1 MTQTEHKRGACAGRL
16 LNTLF
21 VLAALLGLSGMALA
35 QIDQASISGVI
46 RDQAS
51 AVVAGATVTVKNE
64 RTGEVRTAN
73 VNSDGR
79 FAVANLRP
87 STYTLTVTAQNFAK
101 IEFTAV
107 ELVVGQALNLDVE
120 MKPAG
125 ATESITIVGG
135 EEAALDTSSARMGAN
150 VNQQEVQGLPLNGR
164 QLSQLY
170 LQAPGA
176 LNSGSGTF
184 GDIRFSGRAV
194 EQNVVRYDGVEGTA
208 IIDASPGN
216 LNGEIAS
223 PFRLQASL
231 ENVQEFRV
239 ESNSYP
245 AEYGTG
251 TGGQVTVVTKSGGNS
266 YHGSVFEYLRN
277 DKFDARNF
285 FDGNTKS
292 PLRLNQFGASFG
304 GPVIKDKFFFF
315 TSYEGYRVRSGVVF
329 QEAVPKLSRCAV
341 AVNATI
347 QNLCANAFLSP
358 NGTRFVTDPTV
369 SPDFDFARL
378 VGKNSTTEDSGA
390 MRLDY
395 RANDKNSFYVR
406 YFRDQ
411 GDNSQPQNVSGAR
424 ANYYYVPQN
433 AVAAWQT
440 TIGGNKINEFKLGYN
455 GVLTRVTGAT
465 PLVNGIDLSAST
477 INITGNFANSG
488 IAGQGNASGVSVP
501 GGLFRLNSA
510 TNGRGA
516 PYTAYTIAPMDTF
529 SLLTGNH
536 SFKFGGEI
544 RFVRLYT
551 DRQGGTTYA
560 YQNLSDFLRNTGNV
574 QFNGDVSA
582 NPFNAGATG
591 NRFAKQEY
599 YIAYAQDEF
608 RIKPNLT
615 FNYGLRY
622 EYYSPL
628 REDKDRQVLF
638 DINSG
643 QILDPSL
650 DAFKTRKNNIA
661 PRLSVA
667 WSPYQN
673 GTGFIGGGKTVIR
686 AGFGINYGPGQL
698 EDQIQPIESDRISS
712 TLNGQS
718 PAFPAN
724 TQNLINSFNS
734 NPNTRQFQPRA
745 YDRDNYEVPE
755 RIYSYTVSVQQEL
768 PYKMALTLAYVGSQG
783 RNLFLRSVTNQIT
796 RVIPN
801 AIPLL
806 PTATTGGGA
815 FIVRQFSN
823 VIPPGA
829 PGGNPTVQNPFA
841 EIDYKT
847 SGGHDSYNAFQGS
860 LARRFKTGV
869 TLTAQYTSSTSRGNT
884 AGSNEALTAGN
895 NARAIA
901 DFDYDDGY
909 NNFDVRH
916 TFNFSAIYSLPFG
929 RNGSSLSK
937 TLLGGWELGTIVN
950 VRSGLP
956 IPVQITRPDIIYLD
970 TTTGIYYGGPGTTSV
985 PGMDRVPVINKLGGG
1000 ATRNV
1005 SRPDLVSGVDP
1016 FLDRDRQILNPAA
1029 FALPQPGTFGNL
1041 ERNLLHGPGFFQQD
1055 LIVAKKFVI
1064 AEGTNLEFR
1073 SEFFNLFNHTNFGNP
1088 PAQLPS
1094 TFNTTTNN
1102 RTMTLQPG
1110 QAFTAGTAGA
1120 AFGLNNRTVERV
1132 VGLGTN
1138 RQIQFALR
1146 LNF

>member
-21 VLAALLGLSGMALA
+21 VLAALLGLSGVALA
-35 QIDQASISGVI
+35 QIDQASISGVV
-46 RDQAS
+46 RDQAN
-51 AVVAGATVTVKNE
+51 AIVAGATVTVKNE

-79 FAVANLRP
+79 FAVSNLRP

-101 IEFTAV
+101 IEFTSV

-135 EEAALDTSSARMGAN
+135 EEATLDTSSARMGAN
-150 VNQQEVQGLPLNGR
+150 VNQDEVKGLPLNGR

-194 EQNVVRYDGVEGTA
+194 EQNVVRYDGVEGSA

-251 TGGQVTVVTKSGGNS
+251 TGGQVTVVTKSGGNRF
-266 YHGSVFEYLRN
+266 HGSGFEFLRN
-277 DKFDARNF
+277 DKFDSRNF
-285 FDGNTKS
+285 FDGSVKA
-292 PLRLNQFGASFG
+292 PLRLNQFGASLG
-304 GPVIKDKFFFF
+304 GPVLKDKFFFF
-315 TSYEGYRVRSGVVF
+315 TSYEGYRVRSGVNIL
-329 QEAVPKLSRCAV
+329 EAVPKLTRCAV

-358 NGTRFVTDPTV
+358 KGTRFVTDPTV
-369 SPDFDFARL
+369 SPDFDLARL
-378 VGKNSTTEDSGA
+378 VGSNSTNEDSGA
-390 MRLDY
+390 LRLDY
-395 RANDKNSFYVR
+395 RTSDKNSFYVR

-411 GDNSQPQNVSGAR
+411 GDNSQPQNSSGAR
-424 ANYYYVPQN
+424 ASYYYVPQN

-440 TIGGNKINEFKLGYN
+440 TIGSNKINELKLGYN

-465 PLVNGIDLSAST
+465 PLVNGIDLTATT
-477 INITGNFANSG
+477 INITGSVANSG
-488 IAGQGNASGVSVP
+488 IAGQGNPSGVSIP

-516 PYTAYTIAPMDTF
+516 PYTAYTIAPMDNF
-529 SLLTGNH
+529 SLLSGNH
-536 SFKFGGEI
+536 SFKFGGEVRI
-544 RFVRLYT
+544 LRLYT
-551 DRQGGTTYA
+551 DRLGGTTYT
-560 YQNLSDFLRNTGNV
+560 YGNLTDFLNNANAQV
-574 QFNGDVSA
+574 QFNGDVSTS
-582 NPFNAGATG
+582 PFNAGATG
-591 NRFAKQEY
+591 NRFAKQEF
-599 YIAYAQDEF
+599 YIAYAQDEW

-622 EYYSPL
+622 EYYTPL
-628 REDKDRQVLF
+628 REDRNRQVLF
-638 DINSG
+638 DIDTG
-643 QILDPSL
+643 QILDPKL
-650 DAFKTRKNNIA
+650 DAFKTRKDNIA
-661 PRLSVA
+661 PRVSVA
-667 WSPYQN
+667 WSPYQS
-673 GTGFIGGGKTVIR
+673 GTGHFGGGKTVIR

-712 TLNGQS
+712 TLTGVNN
-718 PAFPAN
+718 AFPAN
-724 TQNLINSFNS
+724 IPQIISNFNS
-734 NPNTRQFQPRA
+734 SPNTRSFQPRA
-745 YDRDNYEVPE
+745 YDRVNYEVPE

-783 RNLFLRSVTNQIT
+783 RNLFLRSVTNQIV

-801 AIPLL
+801 V
-806 PTATTGGGA
+806 T
-815 FIVRQFSN
+815 
-823 VIPPGA
+823 PGA
-829 PGGNPTVQNPFA
+829 AGFTVREFSIVTFPNGPNANPVVQNPFA

-847 SGGHDSYNAFQGS
+847 SGGHDSYNAFQTS
-860 LARRFKTGV
+860 LARRFNSGV
-869 TLTAQYTSSTSRGNT
+869 TLNAQYTYSTSRGNT
-884 AGSNEALTAGN
+884 AGSNEALTSAN
-895 NARAIA
+895 NARQFNGPTG
-901 DFDYDDGY
+901 FDYDDGY

-916 TFNFSAIYSLPFG
+916 NFNLSAIYSLPFG
-929 RNGSSLSK
+929 KGLSGVSK
-937 TLLGGWELGTIVN
+937 TLVSGWELGTIVN

-956 IPVQITRPDIIYLD
+956 IPVQITRPDILYLD
-970 TTTGIYYGGPGTTSV
+970 TTTGLYFGGPGTN
-985 PGMDRVPVINKLGGG
+985 RIPVINKLGGG
-1000 ATRNV
+1000 ASRNI
-1005 SRPDLVSGVDP
+1005 SRPNVVPGVDP
-1016 FLDRDRQILNPAA
+1016 FLDRDRQVLNPAA
-1029 FALPQPGTFGNL
+1029 FAVPLPGTFGNL

-1055 LIVAKKFVI
+1055 LIVAKKFVL
-1064 AEGTNLEFR
+1064 AEGTNIEFR

-1094 TFNTTTNN
+1094 TFSATGNS
-1102 RTMTLQPG
+1102 TLQPG

-1120 AFGLNNRTVERV
+1120 AFGVNNRTVERI